1 MKLSSNF
8 FQKGGL
14 GDTTKNKK
22 IRLKRTKIK
31 LEILG
36 FVSERWILFT
46 VSVYTLAK
54 FTKDTN
60 PLFWAFRVYRYLKG
74 WQDEKNQKSWENYS
88 KKFFVNEQEAERIKL
103 IMKETGITNFSIF
116 ARRACC
122 NKEIFSIDFSD
133 YKNIISEIS
142 ATKSELKRI
151 GNNINQIAKH
161 LNENKNNQTKE
172 LMSNYQNQLENLEE
186 KIQEVVHYISEG

>member
-14 GDTTKNKK
+14 GDTTKNKN

-46 VSVYTLAK
+46 VSVATLAK

-60 PLFWAFRVYRYLKG
+60 PLFWAFRVDSSLKG
-74 WQDEKNQKSWENYS
+74 WQDEKIKNRERIIQ
-88 KKFFVNEQEAERIKL
+88 KKFFVNEKEDER
-103 IMKETGITNFSIF
+103 NW
-116 ARRACC
+116 
-122 NKEIFSIDFSD
+122 
-133 YKNIISEIS
+133 
-142 ATKSELKRI
+142 
-151 GNNINQIAKH
+151 H
-161 LNENKNNQTKE
+161 
-172 LMSNYQNQLENLEE
+172 
-186 KIQEVVHYISEG
+186 H

>member
-60 PLFWAFRVYRYLKG
+60 PLFWAFRVDRYLWG
-74 WQDEKNQKSWENYS
+74 WQDENNWGSVAKFKNQ
-88 KKFFVNEQEAERIKL
+88 
-103 IMKETGITNFSIF
+103 
-116 ARRACC
+116 
-122 NKEIFSIDFSD
+122 
-133 YKNIISEIS
+133 
-142 ATKSELKRI
+142 
-151 GNNINQIAKH
+151 
-161 LNENKNNQTKE
+161 
-172 LMSNYQNQLENLEE
+172 
-186 KIQEVVHYISEG
+186 IQGL

>member
-14 GDTTKNKK
+14 GDTTKNKN

-46 VSVYTLAK
+46 VSVDTLTK

-60 PLFWAFRVYRYLKG
+60 PLFWAFRVDRYLWG
-74 WQDEKNQKSWENYS
+74 WQDENNWKSWEKY
-88 KKFFVNEQEAERIKL
+88 
-103 IMKETGITNFSIF
+103 T
-116 ARRACC
+116 
-122 NKEIFSIDFSD
+122 
-133 YKNIISEIS
+133 
-142 ATKSELKRI
+142 
-151 GNNINQIAKH
+151 
-161 LNENKNNQTKE
+161 
-172 LMSNYQNQLENLEE
+172 E
-186 KIQEVVHYISEG
+186 KISCKWKRERKN